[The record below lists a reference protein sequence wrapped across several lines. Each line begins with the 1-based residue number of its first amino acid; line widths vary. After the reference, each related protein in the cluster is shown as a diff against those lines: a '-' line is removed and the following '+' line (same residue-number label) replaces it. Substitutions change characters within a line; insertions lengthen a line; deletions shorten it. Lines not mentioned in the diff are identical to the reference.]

1 MMRGLSVAILYL
13 LTAVLLGSSLAV
25 ALQSFLA
32 YPFDR
37 ILTRSVLLV
46 LLILLIP
53 LWRMVSKETSGLV
66 FPDFS
71 IRQFSQSFLVGLVIL
86 AIPVFM
92 ILILEIRLIALEL
105 EISFLTIVG
114 ILLVGIFLAC
124 LIGLFEEILFRGFLY
139 GSLKKRIGGVMAAL
153 VSSALYSSVHFL
165 KPTGDLELP
174 INWFAGFVYLEQSIG
189 NMIYLQQDWDAR
201 LSLMI
206 LGCFFCLIRERFNL
220 FCCIGLHAA
229 FVVGIAITRQ
239 LTTVN
244 LDSQF
249 LSLISSYNE
258 IIGQLVSLWL
268 LLLICLLYRSK
279 RSEKSL
285 LHPS

>member
-1 MMRGLSVAILYL
+1 M
-13 LTAVLLGSSLAV
+13 
-25 ALQSFLA
+25 
-32 YPFDR
+32 
-37 ILTRSVLLV
+37 
-46 LLILLIP
+46 
-53 LWRMVSKETSGLV
+53 
-66 FPDFS
+66 
-71 IRQFSQSFLVGLVIL
+71 
-86 AIPVFM
+86 
-92 ILILEIRLIALEL
+92 
-105 EISFLTIVG
+105 
-114 ILLVGIFLAC
+114 
-124 LIGLFEEILFRGFLY
+124 
-139 GSLKKRIGGVMAAL
+139 
-153 VSSALYSSVHFL
+153 HFL
-165 KPTGDLELP
+165 KPTGELELP

-189 NMIYLQQDWDAR
+189 NMINLQQDWDAG

-220 FCCIGLHAA
+220 FCRIGLHAA

-268 LLLICLLYRSK
+268 LLLICVLYKSK
-279 RSEKSL
+279 RNEKSL

>member
-1 MMRGLSVAILYL
+1 MRGLSVAILYL

-92 ILILEIRLIALEL
+92 ILILEIRLIALDL

-165 KPTGDLELP
+165 KPTGELELP

-220 FCCIGLHAA
+220 LCCIGLHAA

>member
-1 MMRGLSVAILYL
+1 MRGLSVASLYL

-53 LWRMVSKETSGLV
+53 LWRMVPKETSGLI

-71 IRQFSQSFLVGLVIL
+71 IRQFSQSFLVGLVTL

-105 EISFLTIVG
+105 EISFLTILG

-153 VSSALYSSVHFL
+153 VSSTLYSSVHFL
-165 KPTGDLELP
+165 KPTGELELP

-189 NMIYLQQDWDAR
+189 NMMYLQQDWDAR

-258 IIGQLVSLWL
+258 VIGQLVSLWL
-268 LLLICLLYRSK
+268 LLLICVVYRSQ
-279 RSEKSL
+279 RNEKSL

>member
-1 MMRGLSVAILYL
+1 MRGLSVASLYL

-53 LWRMVSKETSGLV
+53 LWRMVSKETSGLI

-105 EISFLTIVG
+105 EISFLTILG

-165 KPTGDLELP
+165 KPTGELELP

-189 NMIYLQQDWDAR
+189 NMMYLQQDWDAR

-268 LLLICLLYRSK
+268 LLLICVLYRSK
-279 RSEKSL
+279 RNEKSL

>member
-1 MMRGLSVAILYL
+1 MRGLSVASLYL

-53 LWRMVSKETSGLV
+53 LWRMVPKETSGLI

-105 EISFLTIVG
+105 EISFLTILG

-165 KPTGDLELP
+165 KPTGELELP

-189 NMIYLQQDWDAR
+189 NMMYLQQDWDAR

-258 IIGQLVSLWL
+258 VIGQLVSLWL
-268 LLLICLLYRSK
+268 LLLICVLYRSK
-279 RSEKSL
+279 HNEKSL

>member
-1 MMRGLSVAILYL
+1 MRGLSVASLYL

-53 LWRMVSKETSGLV
+53 LWRMVPKETSGLI

-71 IRQFSQSFLVGLVIL
+71 IRQFSQSFFVGLVIL

-105 EISFLTIVG
+105 EISFLTILG

-165 KPTGDLELP
+165 KPTGELELP

-206 LGCFFCLIRERFNL
+206 LGYFFCLIRERFNL

-258 IIGQLVSLWL
+258 VIGQLVSLWL
-268 LLLICLLYRSK
+268 LLLICVLYRSK
-279 RSEKSL
+279 RNEKSL

>member
-1 MMRGLSVAILYL
+1 MRGLSVASLYL
-13 LTAVLLGSSLAV
+13 LTAVVLGSSLAV

-53 LWRMVSKETSGLV
+53 LWRMVSKETSGLI

-71 IRQFSQSFLVGLVIL
+71 IRQFSQSFFVGLVIL

-105 EISFLTIVG
+105 EISFLTILG

-153 VSSALYSSVHFL
+153 LSSALYSSVHFL
-165 KPTGDLELP
+165 KPMGELELP

-229 FVVGIAITRQ
+229 FVVGIAITIQ
-239 LTTVN
+239 VTTVN

-249 LSLISSYNE
+249 LNLISSYNE

-268 LLLICLLYRSK
+268 LLLICVLYRSK
-279 RSEKSL
+279 RNEKSL